1 MKHQLT
7 RFLSARCRDRAA
19 SVPGRMSSVLL
30 AMLFWT
36 GGYLLA
42 QSLVLVCLIAL
53 LLTAAFGLPWPDTQ
67 SILNLVLDIDLD
79 RSFLLVGAP
88 VLGGALLML
97 PVVRVC
103 EGRRFR
109 DRIGWHA
116 PSGEEV
122 IYSLATVAPI
132 AIIGNIVY
140 EVVNAWWQGEPTLWP
155 FAAALRKSSLD
166 QLYES
171 FQGVSYP
178 VLIVAMAL
186 APAVV
191 EELVFRGV
199 LGRRLVQTCG
209 TWWGVVLTSCCFAL
223 VHGSPPH
230 AIATLPVAFLLHFLY
245 LQTGTIWTPVLVHF
259 CNNLLAISM
268 VRFSLEPQTPVSP
281 VAVLSLSFYLVMM
294 LYQLQTRSRNW
305 SSPLLAQVENSLR

>member
-1 MKHQLT
+1 MQHQLT
-7 RFLSARCRDRAA
+7 RFFSSRCQDRTADPPGG
-19 SVPGRMSSVLL
+19 VPSVLL
-30 AMLFWT
+30 DMLFWT

-42 QSLVLVCLIAL
+42 QSLVLVCLIAV
-53 LLTAAFGLPWPDTQ
+53 LLTAAFGVPWPDTQ
-67 SILNLVLDIDLD
+67 SILNLALEIELD

-88 VLGGALLML
+88 VLGAALLML
-97 PVVRVC
+97 PVVRLC
-103 EGRRFR
+103 EGKQFR
-109 DRIGWHA
+109 ERIGWRA
-116 PSGEEV
+116 PSGEEA

-132 AIIGNIVY
+132 AVIGNIVHD
-140 EVVNAWWQGEPTLWP
+140 VMNAWWQGEATLWP

-166 QLYES
+166 QLYAS
-171 FQGVSYP
+171 FHGVSYP

-186 APAVV
+186 APAVA

-199 LGRRLVQTCG
+199 LGRRLVQRCG
-209 TWWGVVLTSCCFAL
+209 TLWGVVLTSCCFAL

-230 AIATLPVAFLLHFLY
+230 ALATLPVAFLLHFLY

-268 VRFSLEPQTPVSP
+268 VRYSLGPQTPVSP

-305 SSPLLAQVENSLR
+305 SAPLLAQAENSLR